1 MSETREVAANAAAK
15 PDYGIDAPG
24 FQRFALIGGLLGVIV
39 GRTLI
44 DRGQLQSMA
53 WAVQLGTPLISAGL
67 SFFVVGCVMW
77 WGSKFGKLHLRDK
90 ILNSINWQGDEQ
102 VLDVGCGHGLMLIG
116 AAKRLTSGHATG
128 IDVWSQVDQG
138 NNSAEATIEN
148 ARREGVFERVE
159 IKNADARELP
169 FAENSFDV
177 ILSSFVIH
185 NISGAAER
193 DRAIREI
200 ARVLKPGGQLAL
212 ADIRHTS
219 AYVKTLR
226 SLGWKPDRWGPNFL
240 FVTPTRVIHATKP

>member
-1 MSETREVAANAAAK
+1 MTAVATGATPK
-15 PDYGIDAPG
+15 PDYGVDAPI
-24 FQRFALIGGLLGVIV
+24 FQRAALIGGLLGVVV

-44 DRGQLQSMA
+44 DRGQLQSLN
-53 WAVQLGTPLISAGL
+53 WAVQLGLPLMSGGV
-67 SFFVVGCVMW
+67 SFFVVGCISL

-90 ILNSINWQGDEQ
+90 ILNSIEWRGNEQ
-102 VLDVGCGHGLMLIG
+102 VLDVGCGHGLMLLG
-116 AAKRLTSGHATG
+116 AAKRLSSGHATG

-138 NNSAEATIEN
+138 NNSAEATLEN

-193 DRAIREI
+193 ERAIREI

-226 SLGWKPDRWGPNFL
+226 SLGWKPERWGPNFL
-240 FVTPTRVIHATKP
+240 FVTPTRVIRATKP

>member
-1 MSETREVAANAAAK
+1 MTAVAADATPK
-15 PDYGIDAPG
+15 PDYGVDAPG
-24 FQRFALIGGLLGVIV
+24 FQRFALIGGLLGVVV
-39 GRTLI
+39 GRMLI

-53 WAVQLGTPLISAGL
+53 WAVQLGQPLISTGL
-67 SFFVVGCVMW
+67 SFFVVGCVML

-90 ILNSINWQGDEQ
+90 ILNSIGWRGDEQ

-116 AAKRLTSGHATG
+116 AGKRLTSGHATG

-138 NNSAEATIEN
+138 NNSAEATLEN
-148 ARREGVFERVE
+148 ARREGVLERVE

-193 DRAIREI
+193 ERAIREI

-219 AYVKTLR
+219 AYVKTLTA
-226 SLGWKPDRWGPNFL
+226 LGWKPERWGPNFL
-240 FVTPTRVIHATKP
+240 FVTPTRVIRATKP